1 VSEGEEA
8 REQVAQGVRQV
19 WRVGSCE
26 SESRG
31 GTERERGKVGE
42 WDGIQ
47 EMEKELGRRMKT
59 CSEREEGRKNRRERA
74 TQYGGMKGLR
84 FQGIA

>member
-1 VSEGEEA
+1 VK
-8 REQVAQGVRQV
+8 
-19 WRVGSCE
+19 GSK
-26 SESRG
+26 RKG
-31 GTERERGKVGE
+31 
-42 WDGIQ
+42 DGIQ

-74 TQYGGMKGLR
+74 TQYGGRKGLR